1 MLQSLRKK
9 SGITKCL
16 SCEADLGLV
25 RTWMKL
31 RFCSKQH
38 ERQHMEQLNEL
49 ALERLEEHD
58 KRLKAY
64 LLTMQ
69 QRELVEAD
77 GAGCSDSRVAQ

>member
-1 MLQSLRKK
+1 MFKSLRKK

-16 SCEADLGLV
+16 SCESDLGLV
-25 RTWMKL
+25 RTWMGL

-38 ERQHMEQLNEL
+38 ERQHMEELNDL

-64 LLTMQ
+64 MLRMQ
-69 QRELVEAD
+69 ERELMESDGPGGAD
-77 GAGCSDSRVAQ
+77 GRVAQ